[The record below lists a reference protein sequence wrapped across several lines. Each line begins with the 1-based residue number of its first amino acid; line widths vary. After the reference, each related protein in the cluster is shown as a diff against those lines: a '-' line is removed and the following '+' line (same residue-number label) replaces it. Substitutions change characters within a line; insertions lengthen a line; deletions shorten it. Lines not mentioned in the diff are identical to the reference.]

1 MRSKILKYTTMRGA
15 FTKTVALILCWKTVI
30 ILFSILA
37 TYALPLKLRFTPQDV
52 FKQGFPYLLWIW
64 GNFDGD
70 HYMQIART
78 GYNVAEL
85 PFFPLHPSTLKIMHS
100 VGIPY
105 LIGGIILCHIAF
117 FTAIYF
123 MYQLL
128 KIDRKQSLYYIMLI
142 IILSFP
148 TSYSYGAVYND
159 SLFLC
164 MATITLYL
172 GRKKQ
177 WILASIF
184 GMLATYSRL
193 NGLAL
198 FFYFIAEYALSVS
211 PHYFTIRPFKKMVQD
226 TVMVLNPK
234 EAIMSGIVSILLI
247 PLAYLSYLYYIQA
260 VFGNWRLIYA
270 AMYVWR

>member
-1 MRSKILKYTTMRGA
+1 
-15 FTKTVALILCWKTVI
+15 
-30 ILFSILA
+30 
-37 TYALPLKLRFTPQDV
+37 
-52 FKQGFPYLLWIW
+52 
-64 GNFDGD
+64 
-70 HYMQIART
+70 
-78 GYNVAEL
+78 
-85 PFFPLHPSTLKIMHS
+85 
-100 VGIPY
+100 
-105 LIGGIILCHIAF
+105 
-117 FTAIYF
+117 
-123 MYQLL
+123 
-128 KIDRKQSLYYIMLI
+128 MLI